1 VPRRIENIF
10 DDIFFN
16 KLVMSDNTNIV
27 EQRALIQ
34 ARKLSVEW
42 DELSLNALIRDEQ
55 LVHPVQSRL
64 ADQLVEHLSGDGLI
78 ATLCAPPQ
86 FGKTGTLL
94 QAAFRLCT
102 LQERSKMIKYDR
114 VYVLSG
120 MSDNLWR
127 EQTKDRLLPCWKD
140 HVYHRGNLKQF
151 KKSIEDL
158 PEKKDILIIIDEV
171 HIANGDDMLFSKCLD
186 QLNILN
192 IDFMKTNNIKII
204 QTSATPSNALIDA
217 EYWESYHLK
226 IVPEYNTDTLT
237 YVSFETLKS
246 EGRLRNTFELREQEQ
261 CDSFFM
267 VASSEFPEP
276 CYHFVRAVSKGRN
289 SPYNQIKT
297 NIQTECHSRGW
308 TLRELNAES
317 SDETRTDIFDS
328 LDSRPLVHTVIL
340 IKDMLGA
347 AKTISDAYIGCVH
360 ESTPKKKDNSAEAQG
375 LAGRM
380 CGWGKRRGAGAPLIF
395 CSVPIIE
402 RYIELFRGNFNYFA
416 RDMEWSD
423 SRLTITKRS
432 GVVSSKSFA
441 HPSFV
446 EGLEAPRDR
455 WAHERGQIQ
464 EVGNPLGFTTRE
476 ELIQEMNTQRQTDGH
491 GTTTITGL
499 ALHQVEGYWISST
512 VNGKAPTHP
521 DERMFK
527 DIYDKTS
534 LRRNIDANGRS
545 YIVMPVYENEQ
556 TAPDGVR
563 WFGRYL
569 KRGDQ

>member
-1 VPRRIENIF
+1 
-10 DDIFFN
+10 
-16 KLVMSDNTNIV
+16 MSDTTNIV

-42 DELSLNALIRDEQ
+42 DELSLNAIIRDEQ
-55 LVHPVQSRL
+55 LVYPVQSRL

-102 LQERSKMIKYDR
+102 LPERSKMIKYDR

-127 EQTKDRLLPCWKD
+127 EQTSDRLLSCWRAS
-140 HVYHRGNLKQF
+140 VFHRGNLKRF
-151 KKSIEDL
+151 KKAIHDL
-158 PEKKDILIIIDEV
+158 PDKKNILIIIDEA
-171 HIANGDDMLFSKCLD
+171 HIANGDDMCFSNCLTD
-186 QLNILN
+186 LGILD
-192 IDFMKTNNIKII
+192 IEYMKANNIKII

-217 EYWESYHLK
+217 EDWGDYHLK

-246 EGRLRNTFELREQEQ
+246 EGRLRNTFELHDQEQ
-261 CDSFFM
+261 CNSFFT

-276 CYHFVRAVSKGRN
+276 CFHFVRAVSKGRN

-297 NIQTECHSRGW
+297 NIQAECHSRGW
-308 TLRELNAES
+308 ALLELNAES
-317 SDETRTDIFDS
+317 SDETRADIFDS

-347 AKTISDAYIGCVH
+347 AKTIPDTYIGCVH

-432 GVVSSKSFA
+432 GVSSSKSFA
-441 HPSFV
+441 HASLV
-446 EGLEAPRDR
+446 TGLDVRPRDR

-464 EVGNPLGFTTRE
+464 EVGNPLGFTTQE
-476 ELIQEMNTQRQTDGH
+476 ELIQEMNARRQSNGH
-491 GTTTITGL
+491 AATTITGQ
-499 ALHQVEGYWISST
+499 ALHQVDGYWISST
-512 VNGKAPTHP
+512 VNGKVPTRP

-527 DIYDKTS
+527 DVYDKTS
-534 LRRNIDANGRS
+534 LHRNIDANGRS

-569 KRGDQ
+569 KREE

>member
-1 VPRRIENIF
+1 
-10 DDIFFN
+10 
-16 KLVMSDNTNIV
+16 MSDNTNIV

-42 DELSLNALIRDEQ
+42 DELSLNAIIRDEQ
-55 LVHPVQSRL
+55 LVYPVQSRL

-102 LQERSKMIKYDR
+102 LPERSKMIKYDR

-120 MSDNLWR
+120 MSDNAWR

-158 PEKKDILIIIDEV
+158 LEKKDILIIIDEV
-171 HIANGDDMLFSKCLD
+171 HIANGDDMLFSKCLNE
-186 QLNILN
+186 LNILN

-217 EYWESYHLK
+217 EDWGGYHLK

-246 EGRLRNTFELREQEQ
+246 EGRLRNTFELHDQEQ
-261 CDSFFM
+261 CNSFFT

-289 SPYNQIKT
+289 CPYTLIKN
-297 NIQTECHSRGW
+297 NIQSECQRRGW
-308 TLRELNAES
+308 NLKELNAKS
-317 SDETRTDIFDS
+317 SEEERNDIFDS
-328 LDSRPLVHTVIL
+328 LKSRPEVHTVIL

-347 AKTISDAYIGCVH
+347 AKTIPDTYIGCVH
-360 ESTPKKKDNSAEAQG
+360 ESTPKTKDNSAEAQG

-395 CSVPIIE
+395 CNVVIIE
-402 RYIELFRGNFNYFA
+402 RYIALFEGNFNYFA

-423 SRLTITKRS
+423 SRLTITNRS

-446 EGLEAPRDR
+446 EGLEEAPRDR
-455 WAHERGQIQ
+455 WAHERGQIK
-464 EVGNPLGFTTRE
+464 EVGNPLGFTTQE
-476 ELIQEMNTQRQTDGH
+476 ELIQEMNAQRQVDGH
-491 GTTTITGL
+491 GTAIITGE

-512 VNGKAPTHP
+512 VNGKTPTHP
-521 DERMFK
+521 NERMFK
-527 DIYDKTS
+527 YVYDNTS
-534 LRRNIDANGRS
+534 LRRCIAENSRS
-545 YIVMPVYENEQ
+545 HIVMPVYENEQ